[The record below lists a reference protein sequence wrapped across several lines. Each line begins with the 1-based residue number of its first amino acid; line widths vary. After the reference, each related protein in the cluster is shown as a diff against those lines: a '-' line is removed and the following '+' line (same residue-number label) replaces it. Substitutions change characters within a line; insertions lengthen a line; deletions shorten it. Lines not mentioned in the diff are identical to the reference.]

1 MKCFIFLFVKAFLI
15 IYSKTVKV
23 CSSSYQYESF
33 TQYTLNGTRP
43 KYTRLNSRTANRS
56 RVRGYSDSENKQKKP
71 KKNSLIKKINK
82 NRVDFD

>member
-56 RVRGYSDSENKQKKP
+56 RVRGYSDSEKKTKKKP
-71 KKNSLIKKINK
+71 KKKQFNKKN
-82 NRVDFD
+82 

>member
-56 RVRGYSDSENKQKKP
+56 RVRGYSDSEKKQKKT
-71 KKNSLIKKINK
+71 KKKKQFN
-82 NRVDFD
+82 